1 MKRSPFNQG
10 QRNFE
15 KGERKKNVHNKKNEK
30 AATDNNRIG
39 EKLKY
44 HSHTIPPINGINS
57 LINGIFFQITTAGGY
72 IIKGTHLR
80 RCSPYEP
87 YVFFFISEV
96 FWRTQSVLNDK
107 YHGG

>member
-39 EKLKY
+39 ENVKY
-44 HSHTIPPINGINS
+44 HSDTIPPVKGNNS
-57 LINGIFFQITTAGGY
+57 LINGIFFQNATTGGS
-72 IIKGTHLR
+72 ILKDTHLHW
-80 RCSPYEP
+80 C
-87 YVFFFISEV
+87 
-96 FWRTQSVLNDK
+96 
-107 YHGG
+107 